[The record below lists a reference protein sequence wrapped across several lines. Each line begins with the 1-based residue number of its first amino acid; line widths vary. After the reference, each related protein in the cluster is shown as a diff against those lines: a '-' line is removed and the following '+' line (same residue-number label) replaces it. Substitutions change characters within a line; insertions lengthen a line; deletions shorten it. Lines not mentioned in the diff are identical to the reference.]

1 MSGLVNRASQWG
13 PKVKKIV
20 LATVLLAAGS
30 ASAYSADLPAR
41 TYTKASV
48 VEVAYNWSGFYLG
61 ANAGYGFSHRAVNYG
76 SSNEVGQGLIFP
88 EGTTTDFSP
97 QPPTALNP
105 RGVIGGGQIGY
116 NWQFDSQWLIGVEA
130 DFGGSAIRA
139 SGNQQLPAFHRRASI
154 HRGRSGS

>member
-1 MSGLVNRASQWG
+1 MSGPVNRASQWG

-30 ASAYSADLPAR
+30 ASAYAADLPAR

-76 SSNEVGQGLIFP
+76 SSNEVGEGLISLGGDHYGLF
-88 EGTTTDFSP
+88 TTATYCLKSARCRRWRAD
-97 QPPTALNP
+97 
-105 RGVIGGGQIGY
+105 
-116 NWQFDSQWLIGVEA
+116 WLQL
-130 DFGGSAIRA
+130 AIR
-139 SGNQQLPAFHRRASI
+139 
-154 HRGRSGS
+154 